1 MTVTSEPAT
10 SSTTPGST
18 VTTTSAPLPT
28 TTLPIVPTTTTTLPD
43 FCSLVAMGA
52 TFDSLEC
59 RLDAVGTAVRALGAV
74 TPRAPAFASRLG
86 QANDL
91 EERAR
96 TSCGNGDVRG
106 AKKTLKGSF
115 KKLGA
120 LRGLLAAKKSR
131 TVPGRDAL
139 VADVTAIRNDV
150 RALKQRLSCPA
161 DATSVE

>member
-1 MTVTSEPAT
+1 
-10 SSTTPGST
+10 
-18 VTTTSAPLPT
+18 
-28 TTLPIVPTTTTTLPD
+28 LPD
-43 FCSLVAMGA
+43 FCSLVATGA

-59 RLDAVGTAVRALGAV
+59 RLDAVGTAVRGLGAV
-74 TPRAPAFASRLG
+74 TPRAPAFAGRLG

-96 TSCGNGDVRG
+96 TSCRNGDLRG

-131 TVPGRDAL
+131 TIPGRDAL